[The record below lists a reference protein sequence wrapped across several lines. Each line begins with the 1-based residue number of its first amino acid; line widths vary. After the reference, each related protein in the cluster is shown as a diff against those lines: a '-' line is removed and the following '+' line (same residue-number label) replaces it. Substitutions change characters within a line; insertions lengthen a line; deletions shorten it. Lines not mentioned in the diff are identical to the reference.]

1 MRKTDSAIL
10 KKRIIAH
17 KYFYIM
23 LIPAVVFYLLFS
35 YLPITGVVLAF
46 KEFQFGGFRKIWD
59 IFKIWTFPNVGLY
72 NFQLIFTSRKFQEV
86 LYNTVIISFGRLLI
100 EFPVPIILA
109 LILNEIRSSKL
120 RRTFQ
125 TVFTFPHFL
134 SWVIIVTVLNG
145 ILRGD
150 GLINKLVVSLGGSPA
165 NYLTN
170 SSIFVPL
177 LFITSIWKEAGW
189 GTIIY
194 LATMAGINPE
204 LYDSAAV
211 DGANRWQRMR
221 FITWPG
227 IKTTVI
233 LLLILASGGILNA
246 GFDQIFNMYNAMVM
260 SVSDIIDTYIYRTT
274 FSQGTDYSFST
285 AIGLF
290 KSVIGFALLLTVNK
304 IAKWAGEEG
313 LL

>member
-1 MRKTDSAIL
+1 MRNKEPTLL
-10 KKRIIAH
+10 KKRILAH

-23 LIPAVVFYLLFS
+23 LIPSLFFYALFS

-46 KEFQFGGFRKIWD
+46 KEFQFGGFKKIWD
-59 IFKIWTFPNVGLY
+59 IFSIWSFPNVGLY
-72 NFQLIFTSRKFQEV
+72 NFELIFTNKKFQEV
-86 LYNTVIISFGRLLI
+86 LYNTVIISFGRLII
-100 EFPVPIILA
+100 EFPMPIILA

-150 GLINKLVVSLGGSPA
+150 GLINKLVVSMGGSPT
-165 NYLTN
+165 NYLTDSN
-170 SSIFVPL
+170 IFVPL
-177 LFITSIWKEAGW
+177 LFVTSIWKEAGW

-194 LATMAGINPE
+194 LATMANISPE

-227 IKTTVI
+227 IKSTVV

-274 FSQGTDYSFST
+274 FTQGTDYSLST

-290 KSVIGFALLLTVNK
+290 KSVIGFGLLLIVNK
-304 IAKWAGEEG
+304 IAKWFGEEG
-313 LL
+313 LI